1 MKKILLVMY
10 RKVLAEALVSDLR
23 ANTAFSL
30 RVEYRY
36 ESAPISADVFQPDVV
51 LMEIPESG
59 KNTPEK
65 CLLLC
70 DALRKKQPACKT
82 LLLTPEGN
90 EEACSLTIQAAREGR
105 ISDFVYYDTS
115 IRYLISK
122 LEAL

>member
-1 MKKILLVMY
+1 MY